1 MKLLSIIFVLFFSY
15 SAFAQ
20 QDTVVVK
27 DFENEWY
34 YFNGEQQ
41 LPLVRKSDFEG
52 NRIYFNIDVRDY
64 KNALLLIKSS
74 QEVSIFVEDI
84 LFQVFEGNSIIKIN
98 DLKSKNGITKLTI
111 YTNSLNPYFL
121 KTKILKIVESKLDP
135 LKDDVVIVNLRND
148 RLFNNYFIA
157 ALVILAGIF
166 AALINFYPRVI
177 SEFFKLSRAISL
189 REMDE
194 NLIKGRAFTGINI
207 LIYVYI
213 SLLISFLIFS
223 FVFLARAFP
232 QVEIFYP
239 TSFFGAIWA
248 WIKIAIMVFTAII
261 LKYSI
266 IAYFSNLFDIAGF
279 ANNHFINFIRLLLII
294 SHISLFILVLF
305 NLSSLVLNE
314 TSLYQL
320 FISTVFSLAIVS
332 IIIYL
337 KLMSAAPFKN
347 LHLFSYLCATELI
360 PFVIILSLGIN
371 KSF

>member
-1 MKLLSIIFVLFFSY
+1 LKSLTIIFVFFLSY

-34 YFNGEQQ
+34 YFDGKQQ

-52 NRIYFNIDVRDY
+52 NRIYFRIDVRDY
-64 KNALLLIKSS
+64 KNSLLLIKSS

-84 LFQVFEGNSIIKIN
+84 LFQVFEGSSIIKIN
-98 DLKSKNGITKLTI
+98 DLKSQKGIAKLTI

-135 LKDDVVIVNLRND
+135 VKDDVVIVNLRNE
-148 RLFNNYFIA
+148 RLFNNFFIIS
-157 ALVILAGIF
+157 LVILVGIF

-177 SEFFKLSRAISL
+177 TEFFKISRAVSL
-189 REMDE
+189 RESDE
-194 NLIKGRAFTGINI
+194 NLLKGRAFTGINI
-207 LIYVYI
+207 LIYAYI

-223 FVFLARAFP
+223 FIFLARAFP

-239 TSFFGAIWA
+239 TSFFGALWT
-248 WIKIAIMVFTAII
+248 WIRIAMMIFVAII

-266 IAYFSNLFDIAGF
+266 IAYFSNLFDISGF
-279 ANNHFINFIRLLLII
+279 ANNHFINFVRLILII
-294 SHISLFILVLF
+294 SHISLFILVLV
-305 NLSSLVLNE
+305 NLSSLELGE
-314 TSLYQL
+314 TSLFRF
-320 FISTVFSLAIVS
+320 FISMVFSLVIIS

-337 KLMSAAPFKN
+337 KLMRSAPFKN